1 LAVAF
6 GDGLA
11 FGVGVKLTQ
20 QAVRQGAP
28 AAAAGLSGVIERLER
43 VESRMRKIEQAPAV
57 RPAAAPSLDQ
67 HVIESVAHAL
77 EARLN
82 ETVGQ
87 VERRLAEMEARTALE
102 LKGMD
107 QRMGTVASGTEAG
120 LDELR
125 SSVSNVLEA
134 VERRTAERVAALDE
148 ALGRFRTAMPENV
161 RREVEARVALFE
173 SRLEE
178 RIRSAAE
185 EASEL
190 ARQSVESRLED
201 HVGPLKLHLGEQR
214 STLEEVQRRS
224 MKSDRTVL
232 ELLSGM
238 GRLCEEA
245 TRRMAP
251 ASAEAPEAGPVAVTT
266 PSEEEEVLPIRL
278 EEILPRIAEP
288 ERLPLFA
295 QNKKPGRFWRK
306 PLVSSLLV
314 LGAGLAAALRLL

>member
-1 LAVAF
+1 MAF

-28 AAAAGLSGVIERLER
+28 AAAAGLSGVVERLEQ

-67 HVIESVAHAL
+67 HVLESVAHAL
-77 EARLN
+77 EARLK

-102 LKGMD
+102 LKAMD

-120 LDELR
+120 LDDLR
-125 SSVSNVLEA
+125 SAVSNVLEA

-148 ALGRFRTAMPENV
+148 ALGRFQTAVPESV

-173 SRLEE
+173 GRLEE
-178 RIRSAAE
+178 RIRAAAE

-190 ARQSVESRLED
+190 ARQSVESHLEG
-201 HVGPLKLHLGEQR
+201 HVGPLRLHLGEQR
-214 STLEEVQRRS
+214 STLEELQRRS
-224 MKSDRTVL
+224 AQSDRTVL

-251 ASAEAPEAGPVAVTT
+251 AAAEALEADPVAVT
-266 PSEEEEVLPIRL
+266 PPAAEEDTLPVRL
-278 EEILPRIAEP
+278 EEMLPQIAEP
-288 ERLPLFA
+288 TRLPLFA
-295 QNKKPGRFWRK
+295 QVKRPGRFWRK

>member
-1 LAVAF
+1 MAF

-20 QAVRQGAP
+20 QAVRRDTP
-28 AAAAGLSGVIERLER
+28 
-43 VESRMRKIEQAPAV
+43 APAV

-87 VERRLAEMEARTALE
+87 MERRLAEMEARTALE
-102 LKGMD
+102 LKAMD

-120 LDELR
+120 LNDLR

-148 ALGRFRTAMPENV
+148 ALGRFQTAVPESV

-173 SRLEE
+173 GRLEE
-178 RIRSAAE
+178 RIRAAAE

-190 ARQSVESRLED
+190 ARQSVETHLED
-201 HVGPLKLHLGEQR
+201 HVGPLRLHLGEQ
-214 STLEEVQRRS
+214 SGTLEELQRRS
-224 MKSDRTVL
+224 TQSDRTVL

-245 TRRMAP
+245 ARRMTP
-251 ASAEAPEAGPVAVTT
+251 AAAEAPEAEPVAVT
-266 PSEEEEVLPIRL
+266 PPAEEEEVLPVRL
-278 EEILPRIAEP
+278 EEMLPQAAEA

-295 QNKKPGRFWRK
+295 QAKKPGRFWRK

-314 LGAGLAAALRLL
+314 LGAGLAAPLRLL